1 MKYRIEEMDDKFY
14 PQIKYRWLPFWA
26 YFYDCYDC
34 KINYDTIE
42 EADHYLKEFKTDKIP
57 IYHYR

>member
-1 MKYRIEEMDDKFY
+1 MDDKFY